1 MSEQPET
8 LFPSFEE
15 AMEMLTAAGLYYQV
29 ADAAGDE
36 LVIKIPIS
44 DKKRLTDATDDCI
57 I

>member
-44 DKKRLTDATDDCI
+44 DKKG
-57 I
+57 